1 MLPYKTLIK
10 VDRDSIVPL
19 YIQVCNAFI
28 SLITDGTLKPSD
40 ILPST
45 RNLALLVGIN
55 RNTVKLAYE
64 ELISQGWTE
73 SIERKGVYVLST
85 LPSIS
90 KKSIGNEPIKNL
102 NQEAFKWTNKFK
114 DVKLGQNFQ
123 KTKLA
128 IDDGFPDV
136 RLAPIDELMREY
148 RSISRKFYG
157 RNYLKYGSPQG
168 SENLREALS
177 NYLSTTR
184 GLNASINDLLI
195 TKGSQMG
202 IYLSAQLLLDPGDT
216 IAVGMSNYP
225 TADQIFKQAGAN
237 LLRIPIDHNGM
248 DVDYLENKLK
258 KQKIKAVY
266 IIPHHHSPTTVTL
279 SMERRLKFLK
289 LAKEH
294 QFAIIEDDYD
304 FDFHYANKTY
314 LPLASI
320 DHNQNVIYLG
330 SITKTFAPAL
340 RIGFM
345 TGPANFIYAATALRE
360 LIDRQGDTTLEEA
373 FASLFNQGEM
383 NRYYR
388 KALKT
393 YKERRDTFC
402 CLLDT
407 NFSNQITFKV
417 PEGGLAIWAIF
428 NPEIDLMKL
437 SHNALKQGLYLDNG
451 LFYKNEGFATN
462 GIRMGFASLDEKE
475 MIEACAIL
483 KKVMY

>member
-1 MLPYKTLIK
+1 MYSILI
-10 VDRDSIVPL
+10 VH
-19 YIQVCNAFI
+19 F
-28 SLITDGTLKPSD
+28 
-40 ILPST
+40 
-45 RNLALLVGIN
+45 LLTI
-55 RNTVKLAYE
+55 Y
-64 ELISQGWTE
+64 S
-73 SIERKGVYVLST
+73 
-85 LPSIS
+85 
-90 KKSIGNEPIKNL
+90 
-102 NQEAFKWTNKFK
+102 
-114 DVKLGQNFQ
+114 
-123 KTKLA
+123 
-128 IDDGFPDV
+128 
-136 RLAPIDELMREY
+136 
-148 RSISRKFYG
+148 
-157 RNYLKYGSPQG
+157 NYLKYGSPQG

-258 KQKIKAVY
+258 KQKIKAIY

-304 FDFHYANKTY
+304 FDFHYANKPY

-373 FASLFNQGEM
+373 FASLFKQGEM
-383 NRYYR
+383 NRYNR

-402 CLLDT
+402 SLLDT
-407 NFSNQITFKV
+407 NFANQITFKV

-428 NPEIDLMKL
+428 NPEIDLIQL

-451 LFYKNEGFATN
+451 LFYKNEVFSTN

>member
-1 MLPYKTLIK
+1 M
-10 VDRDSIVPL
+10 
-19 YIQVCNAFI
+19 
-28 SLITDGTLKPSD
+28 
-40 ILPST
+40 
-45 RNLALLVGIN
+45 
-55 RNTVKLAYE
+55 
-64 ELISQGWTE
+64 
-73 SIERKGVYVLST
+73 
-85 LPSIS
+85 
-90 KKSIGNEPIKNL
+90 
-102 NQEAFKWTNKFK
+102 
-114 DVKLGQNFQ
+114 
-123 KTKLA
+123 
-128 IDDGFPDV
+128 
-136 RLAPIDELMREY
+136 
-148 RSISRKFYG
+148 
-157 RNYLKYGSPQG
+157 
-168 SENLREALS
+168 
-177 NYLSTTR
+177 
-184 GLNASINDLLI
+184 
-195 TKGSQMG
+195 
-202 IYLSAQLLLDPGDT
+202 
-216 IAVGMSNYP
+216 
-225 TADQIFKQAGAN
+225 
-237 LLRIPIDHNGM
+237 
-248 DVDYLENKLK
+248 K
-258 KQKIKAVY
+258 KQKIKAIY

-304 FDFHYANKTY
+304 FDFHYANKPY

-373 FASLFNQGEM
+373 FASLFKQGEM
-383 NRYYR
+383 NRYNR

-402 CLLDT
+402 SLLDT
-407 NFSNQITFKV
+407 NFANQITFKV

-428 NPEIDLMKL
+428 NPEIDLIQL

-451 LFYKNEGFATN
+451 LFYKNEVFSTN